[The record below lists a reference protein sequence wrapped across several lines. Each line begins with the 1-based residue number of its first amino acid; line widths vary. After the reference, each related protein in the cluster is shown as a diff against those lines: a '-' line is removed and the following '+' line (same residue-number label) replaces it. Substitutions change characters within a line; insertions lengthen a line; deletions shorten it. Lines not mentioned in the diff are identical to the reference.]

1 MKSEISQ
8 FSHPLNGEQKRTV
21 VEFVDLACNKVKINN
36 KWYKA
41 YLIGGISLR
50 EEDYREIFSQ

>member
-1 MKSEISQ
+1 MNISD
-8 FSHPLNGEQKRTV
+8 FNHPLSGSEKRA
-21 VEFVDLACNKVKINN
+21 VEFVDLACNKVKING
-36 KWYKA
+36 KYYKA

>member
-1 MKSEISQ
+1 MNISE
-8 FSHPLNGEQKRTV
+8 FNRPLSGSEKRV
-21 VEFVDLACNKVKINN
+21 VEFVDLCGCKVKINH
-36 KWYKA
+36 KYYKA